1 MKVRGMHVLQ
11 ESGLGA
17 RCNNDMAFSYF
28 STNGAFSFVKEI
40 VALSGDL
47 FYSVHIGR
55 RNAKQLRC
63 GI

>member
-1 MKVRGMHVLQ
+1 MKVRGMHIFQ
-11 ESGLGA
+11 GSGLGA
-17 RCNNDMAFSYF
+17 GCNSDMAFGCF
-28 STNGAFSFVKEI
+28 LTHGTFSFVKEI

-47 FYSVHIGR
+47 FYSVHMGR

>member
-1 MKVRGMHVLQ
+1 MRVLHG
-11 ESGLGA
+11 SGLGA
-17 RCNNDMAFSYF
+17 GCNNDMAFGYF

-40 VALSGDL
+40 VASSGDL

-63 GI
+63 GV